1 MSTSLDG
8 HVVSRPSVSGD
19 VPGRCAGAARRGSG
33 PGDHAFD
40 DGCEVTVRL
49 HFDGPHPV
57 VSVVGALE
65 RPGGALLAAV
75 LEYLRRTHGGP
86 VTVDLSQVSD
96 VDRHGLGPVI
106 ATGAAV
112 EGASPRVD
120 RVLTGLAG
128 SSLPAEVSRRTS
140 AGSRHLARS
149 PDSSVGDEAS

>member
-8 HVVSRPSVSGD
+8 HAVSRPSVSGD
-19 VPGRCAGAARRGSG
+19 VPGRGAGGTWPA
-33 PGDHAFD
+33 PDLGDHALD
-40 DGCEVTVRL
+40 DGCEVLILLDVT
-49 HFDGPHPV
+49 GPHPV

-75 LEYLRRTHGGP
+75 LEYVRRAHGGL
-86 VTVDLSQVSD
+86 VTVDLSLVSA

-112 EGASPRVD
+112 EGASLRVD

-128 SSLPAEVSRRTS
+128 SLLPAGVSRRAS
-140 AGSRHLARS
+140 AGSRHPARS